1 MSVGPCLIYT
11 SLAPTTAFAGDME
24 YVALYA
30 GESCALVDE
39 IKPAT
44 EILLDLEREDE
55 EVIEQMKEL

>member
-1 MSVGPCLIYT
+1 
-11 SLAPTTAFAGDME
+11 ME
-24 YVALYA
+24 YVALYT

-44 EILLDLEREDE
+44 EILLDLEREAE